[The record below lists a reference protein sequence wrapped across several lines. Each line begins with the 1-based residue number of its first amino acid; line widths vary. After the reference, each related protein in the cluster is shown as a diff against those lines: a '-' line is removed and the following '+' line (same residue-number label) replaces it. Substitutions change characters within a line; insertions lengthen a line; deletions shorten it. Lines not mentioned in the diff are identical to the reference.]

1 MFDPFTPD
9 EAAEATGTLLDLS
22 RMVAGKLD
30 PHAMLPAEA
39 MAQLKVVS
47 AARKVLAGV
56 EMALSA
62 RVADSEQWKGEGDDS
77 AADRIAKE
85 TGKSRRQAK
94 DDLATARRAQENE
107 QLDQALKEG
116 KVSPEQARAIGAA
129 GEADP
134 EATEDLLQ
142 LAEQGVPLGDLN
154 EEAERIR
161 REAEGEAHKA
171 KARARAQAGRFARSW
186 TKDEMCF
193 LLLGVPVDVGAE
205 VLARLAVERDHVFAR
220 DRRDGS
226 RGTYENRSADALVNL
241 ILGRTADA
249 AAEQRN
255 AGTVDGEPAAASG
268 PAPTAGGEPG
278 DDPAQQDLFGD
289 HHRHEAGTGAEPD
302 RPAAPVPSAPGP
314 TGPRPIGDGGRP
326 LSGTSP
332 PPAPSAPAVPS
343 ASPAPPASPAPSAPA
358 VPSGTPPSARA
369 RSGPPRRS
377 EPSGRIV
384 ARLDVAHLWGAP
396 GDTTCEIAGI
406 GNVSLEALSAA
417 LPEPWV
423 QLVITRG
430 KDVQNVTNIGRG
442 ADLWQQAALD
452 WTHRGRCSNVA
463 CNRTAQIQ
471 NDHRTPWAQEQ
482 VTELANLDPFCTYDH
497 RKKTHQGWALVE
509 GTGRRAFVAP
519 DDPRHPSSSHQE
531 AAAS

>member
-1 MFDPFTPD
+1 MFAQPFTPD
-9 EAAEATGTLLDLS
+9 EAAEATGTLLGLC

-47 AARKVLAGV
+47 TARKVLAGV

-85 TGKSRRQAK
+85 TGKSKKQAK
-94 DDLATARRAQENE
+94 DDLATAKRAQENE

-134 EATEDLLQ
+134 DATEDMLE

-154 EEAERIR
+154 EAAERIR

-220 DRRDGS
+220 DRRAGVH
-226 RGTYENRSADALVNL
+226 GTYENRSADALVNL
-241 ILGRTADA
+241 ILGRTADP
-249 AAEQRN
+249 AAEQR
-255 AGTVDGEPAAASG
+255 GESTVDGRPAPAATAAAAPAPTADGEPADDPEQPDLFTDALRPEG
-268 PAPTAGGEPG
+268 GRGDVEPDAPAGG
-278 DDPAQQDLFGD
+278 
-289 HHRHEAGTGAEPD
+289 
-302 RPAAPVPSAPGP
+302 
-314 TGPRPIGDGGRP
+314 
-326 LSGTSP
+326 
-332 PPAPSAPAVPS
+332 APSAPRPS
-343 ASPAPPASPAPSAPA
+343 APPPTRGAGSSPSGEGPSGPPASGAP
-358 VPSGTPPSARA
+358 PPTRR

-377 EPSGRIV
+377 EPSGRLV

-406 GNVSLEALSAA
+406 GTVSLEALRAA

-452 WTHRGRCSNVA
+452 WTLRGRCSNIA
-463 CNRTAQIQ
+463 CSRTAQIQ
-471 NDHRTPWAQEQ
+471 NDHRTPWAQDQ

-519 DDPRHPSSSHQE
+519 DDPRHPGRSHRG